1 MRGIVWGSSFQIA
14 KNKLKEIEEQYERL
28 GYKPLTKRN
37 GNASNTYELVYANG
51 DMWQAVRAGENARG
65 YKVNVSYI
73 DRSISDY
80 LIDAVIKQLP
90 CPSRT
95 SIATLGFSSFLYAK
109 STKAPAILSA
119 ILSGCLG
126 FTFSNIINISFL

>member
-1 MRGIVWGSSFQIA
+1 MIVEKIFSYNYLKKEYFYNKGENNERYSLGSSFQIA

-65 YKVNVSYI
+65 YKANISYI

-80 LIDAVIKQLP
+80 LIDVVIKP
-90 CPSRT
+90 
-95 SIATLGFSSFLYAK
+95 ATVSPPY
-109 STKAPAILSA
+109 TAIHY
-119 ILSGCLG
+119 
-126 FTFSNIINISFL
+126 FYP

>member
-14 KNKLKEIEEQYERL
+14 KNKLKGIEERYERL
-28 GYKPLTKRN
+28 GYKPLTKRK

-73 DRSISDY
+73 DRAIPDH
-80 LIDAVIKQLP
+80 LIDTIIKP
-90 CPSRT
+90 
-95 SIATLGFSSFLYAK
+95 ATISPPY
-109 STKAPAILSA
+109 TAIHY
-119 ILSGCLG
+119 
-126 FTFSNIINISFL
+126 FYP

>member
-51 DMWQAVRAGENARG
+51 DMWRAVRAGENARG
-65 YKVNVSYI
+65 YKANISYI

-80 LIDAVIKQLP
+80 LIDVVIKP
-90 CPSRT
+90 
-95 SIATLGFSSFLYAK
+95 ATVSPPY
-109 STKAPAILSA
+109 TAIHY
-119 ILSGCLG
+119 
-126 FTFSNIINISFL
+126 FYP

>member
-51 DMWQAVRAGENARG
+51 DMWQAVRAGENTRG
-65 YKVNVSYI
+65 YKVNISYI
-73 DRSISDY
+73 DKSIPDD
-80 LIDAVIKQLP
+80 LIDTIIKP
-90 CPSRT
+90 
-95 SIATLGFSSFLYAK
+95 ATMSPPY
-109 STKAPAILSA
+109 TAIHY
-119 ILSGCLG
+119 
-126 FTFSNIINISFL
+126 FYP

>member
-51 DMWQAVRAGENARG
+51 DIWQAVRAGKNARG
-65 YKVNVSYI
+65 YKANISYI

-80 LIDAVIKQLP
+80 LIDAVIKP
-90 CPSRT
+90 
-95 SIATLGFSSFLYAK
+95 ATVSPPY
-109 STKAPAILSA
+109 TAIHY
-119 ILSGCLG
+119 
-126 FTFSNIINISFL
+126 FYP

>member
-1 MRGIVWGSSFQIA
+1 MRGIVWGSNFQIA

-51 DMWQAVRAGENARG
+51 DIWQAVRAGENARG
-65 YKVNVSYI
+65 YKANISYI

-80 LIDAVIKQLP
+80 LIDVVIKP
-90 CPSRT
+90 
-95 SIATLGFSSFLYAK
+95 ATVSPPY
-109 STKAPAILSA
+109 TAIHY
-119 ILSGCLG
+119 
-126 FTFSNIINISFL
+126 FYP

>member
-51 DMWQAVRAGENARG
+51 DMWQAVRAGENVRG
-65 YKVNVSYI
+65 YKANISYI

-80 LIDAVIKQLP
+80 LIDVVIKL
-90 CPSRT
+90 
-95 SIATLGFSSFLYAK
+95 ATVSPPY
-109 STKAPAILSA
+109 TAIHY
-119 ILSGCLG
+119 
-126 FTFSNIINISFL
+126 FYP

>member
-51 DMWQAVRAGENARG
+51 DMWQAVRASENARG
-65 YKVNVSYI
+65 YKANISYI

-80 LIDAVIKQLP
+80 LIDVVIKP
-90 CPSRT
+90 
-95 SIATLGFSSFLYAK
+95 ATVSPPY
-109 STKAPAILSA
+109 TAIHY
-119 ILSGCLG
+119 
-126 FTFSNIINISFL
+126 FYP

>member
-65 YKVNVSYI
+65 YKVNISYI
-73 DRSISDY
+73 DRSMPDD
-80 LIDAVIKQLP
+80 LIDTIIKP
-90 CPSRT
+90 
-95 SIATLGFSSFLYAK
+95 ATISPPY
-109 STKAPAILSA
+109 TAIHY
-119 ILSGCLG
+119 
-126 FTFSNIINISFL
+126 FYP

>member
-51 DMWQAVRAGENARG
+51 DMWQAITANINTRG
-65 YKVNVSYI
+65 YKANISYI
-73 DRSISDY
+73 DRSIPDN
-80 LIDAVIKQLP
+80 LIDTIIKP
-90 CPSRT
+90 
-95 SIATLGFSSFLYAK
+95 ATVSPPY
-109 STKAPAILSA
+109 TAIHY
-119 ILSGCLG
+119 
-126 FTFSNIINISFL
+126 FYP

>member
-37 GNASNTYELVYANG
+37 RNASNTYELVYANG

-65 YKVNVSYI
+65 YKVNISYI
-73 DRSISDY
+73 DRSIPDDI
-80 LIDAVIKQLP
+80 IDRIIKP
-90 CPSRT
+90 
-95 SIATLGFSSFLYAK
+95 ATISPPY
-109 STKAPAILSA
+109 TAIHY
-119 ILSGCLG
+119 
-126 FTFSNIINISFL
+126 FYP

>member
-65 YKVNVSYI
+65 YKANISYI
-73 DRSISDY
+73 DRSITDDI
-80 LIDAVIKQLP
+80 IDRIIKP
-90 CPSRT
+90 
-95 SIATLGFSSFLYAK
+95 ATISPPY
-109 STKAPAILSA
+109 TAIHY
-119 ILSGCLG
+119 
-126 FTFSNIINISFL
+126 FYP

>member
-28 GYKPLTKRN
+28 GYKPLTKQN

-51 DMWQAVRAGENARG
+51 DMWQAVKAGENARG
-65 YKVNVSYI
+65 YKANISYI

-80 LIDAVIKQLP
+80 LIDVVIKP
-90 CPSRT
+90 
-95 SIATLGFSSFLYAK
+95 ATASPPY
-109 STKAPAILSA
+109 TAIHY
-119 ILSGCLG
+119 
-126 FTFSNIINISFL
+126 FYP

>member
-51 DMWQAVRAGENARG
+51 DMWQAVRVSENARG

-73 DRSISDY
+73 DRAIPDH
-80 LIDAVIKQLP
+80 LIDTIIKP
-90 CPSRT
+90 
-95 SIATLGFSSFLYAK
+95 ATISPPY
-109 STKAPAILSA
+109 TAIHY
-119 ILSGCLG
+119 
-126 FTFSNIINISFL
+126 FYP

>member
-51 DMWQAVRAGENARG
+51 AMWQAVRAGENARG
-65 YKVNVSYI
+65 YKATISYI
-73 DRSISDY
+73 DRSIPDH
-80 LIDAVIKQLP
+80 LIDTIIKP
-90 CPSRT
+90 
-95 SIATLGFSSFLYAK
+95 ATISPPY
-109 STKAPAILSA
+109 TAIHY
-119 ILSGCLG
+119 
-126 FTFSNIINISFL
+126 FYP

>member
-51 DMWQAVRAGENARG
+51 DMWQAITASTNARG

-73 DRSISDY
+73 DRAIPDH
-80 LIDAVIKQLP
+80 LIDTIIKP
-90 CPSRT
+90 
-95 SIATLGFSSFLYAK
+95 ATISPPY
-109 STKAPAILSA
+109 TAIHY
-119 ILSGCLG
+119 
-126 FTFSNIINISFL
+126 FYP

>member
-51 DMWQAVRAGENARG
+51 D
-65 YKVNVSYI
+65 
-73 DRSISDY
+73 
-80 LIDAVIKQLP
+80 LL
-90 CPSRT
+90 
-95 SIATLGFSSFLYAK
+95 
-109 STKAPAILSA
+109 
-119 ILSGCLG
+119 
-126 FTFSNIINISFL
+126 